1 MSSIIENTESGNF
14 NSPDVKLSWHGPDKG
29 QREVYLGGGG
39 EERERMV
46 LKTKEM
52 TLGIRESNLRKII
65 FSAKYQA

>member
-1 MSSIIENTESGNF
+1 MDQTR
-14 NSPDVKLSWHGPDKG
+14 LKG
-29 QREVYLGGGG
+29 KYILGGK